1 LKEVLSAFVPL
12 ICLLC
17 AIISLVTIQATHQL
31 LIRRGRKYGRL
42 IFAGKLIAIGEQLP
56 LAFVFVALNVGG
68 VTGVYLIVATV
79 LCEFGAI
86 WLTFHFAKKH
96 PAWAKRTSDALDR
109 FVQAR
114 TK

>member
-1 LKEVLSAFVPL
+1 MEVLTTLVPL
-12 ICLLC
+12 FSIFC
-17 AIISLVTIQATHQL
+17 AVVSLVTVQSTHQL
-31 LIRRGRKYGRL
+31 LSRKNGRL
-42 IFAGKLIAIGEQLP
+42 GKLIFVGKLLAIGLQLP
-56 LAFVFVALNVGG
+56 LVFVVAAFNGAGTSVISW
-68 VTGVYLIVATV
+68 IVAAV
-79 LCEFGAI
+79 ACEFGTI